1 MSKEIEN
8 RNEDI
13 RELKIE
19 NNRNLKGINQLAK
32 DIEEMEKEINERDDT
47 IQDKENRQ
55 VRLMDSFVGNVSS
68 VSILKN

>member
-1 MSKEIEN
+1 M
-8 RNEDI
+8 
-13 RELKIE
+13 
-19 NNRNLKGINQLAK
+19 AK